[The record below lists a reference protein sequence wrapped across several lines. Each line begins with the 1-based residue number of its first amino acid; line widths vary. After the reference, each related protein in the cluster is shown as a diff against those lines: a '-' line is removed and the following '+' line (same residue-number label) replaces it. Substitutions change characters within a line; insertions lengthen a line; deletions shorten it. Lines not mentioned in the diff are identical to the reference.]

1 MNTVYRSWLCSSPF
15 RGNLLQRTIKCDADI
30 CLFDLED
37 SVPQHL
43 KASAREEL
51 VTQMGLP
58 HEKHYALRINALST
72 QNGLLDMM
80 LLAEHDFDVDII
92 HLPKVESAGE
102 IRLLNS
108 LLNEMGRRTEIF
120 AVIETLA
127 GLKAIDEICGVG
139 GQLRGLILGSA
150 DISSEIGIQVNNK
163 GRMMGQIKYQ
173 IAVAALRNGL
183 EAIDSPCFA
192 IDDAAAL
199 QEELDIALDL
209 GFTGKIAIHPSQVA
223 SINHAFSP
231 SESALRDAVAVMR
244 SIDGATHGIASV
256 QGQMIGP
263 PFAKYAQRV
272 IQKAGLTTEQAQ
284 Q

>member
-1 MNTVYRSWLCSSPF
+1 MNTDYRSWLCSSPF
-15 RGNLLQRTIKCDADI
+15 RGNLLQRTIQCGADI
-30 CLFDLED
+30 CVFDLED

-43 KASAREEL
+43 KSAAREEL
-51 VTQMGLP
+51 ATQMGSP
-58 HEKHYALRINALST
+58 HEKKYALRINALST
-72 QNGLLDMM
+72 RNGLLDMM
-80 LLAEHDFDVDII
+80 LLAERDFDVDII

-102 IRLLNS
+102 IRMLTH
-108 LLNEMGRRTEIF
+108 LLNEMGRKAEIF

-127 GLKAIDEICGVG
+127 GLKAIDEICAVG

-150 DISSEIGIQVNNK
+150 DISSEIGIKVNNK
-163 GRMMGQIKYQ
+163 GRMLGQIKYQ

-183 EAIDSPCFA
+183 EAVDAPCFA
-192 IDDAAAL
+192 IDDVAAL

-231 SESALRDAVAVMR
+231 SEAQLREAIAVVR
-244 SIDGATHGIASV
+244 SVDDATHGIAAV

-263 PFAKYAQRV
+263 PFAKYAQKI
-272 IQKAGLTTEQAQ
+272 IQKAGLTTEQARQ
-284 Q
+284 